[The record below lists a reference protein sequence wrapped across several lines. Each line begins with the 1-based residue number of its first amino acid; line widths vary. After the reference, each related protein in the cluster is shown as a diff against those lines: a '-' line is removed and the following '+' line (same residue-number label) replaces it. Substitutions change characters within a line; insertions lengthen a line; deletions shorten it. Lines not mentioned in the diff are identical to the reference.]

1 MATRSDV
8 RRICMSLPG
17 TVEGVDRFA
26 FSVPDRKGKLKAT
39 SGSGGAHRV
48 PADDAPVVR
57 RAVAGDESI
66 LRDLRLEALTDTPHA
81 FESTYEREVT
91 RTAADWQRW
100 ISTGATFL
108 LEHSGKAMGMVAGK
122 HDADDAAVV
131 HLVAMW
137 VHPTLR
143 GSGGADALVAA
154 LLAWARAEGA
164 GSVQLEVVLSNTR
177 ARRFYERH
185 GFHLTGHQ
193 VVNKRDGQIDVP
205 MERTL

>member
-1 MATRSDV
+1 M
-8 RRICMSLPG
+8 
-17 TVEGVDRFA
+17 
-26 FSVPDRKGKLKAT
+26 
-39 SGSGGAHRV
+39 

-57 RAVAGDESI
+57 RAVAGDESV
-66 LRDLRLEALTDTPHA
+66 LRALRLEALTDAPDS
-81 FESTYEREVT
+81 FSSTYEREVT
-91 RTAADWQRW
+91 LTTADWQRW

-108 LEHSGKAMGMVAGK
+108 LEDSSKAVGMVAGK
-122 HDADDAAVV
+122 HGDDAAVV

-137 VHPTLR
+137 VHPALR

-154 LLAWARAEGA
+154 ILPWARAEGA
-164 GSVQLEVVLSNTR
+164 AIVRLEVVLGNTR

-193 VVNKRDGQIDVP
+193 EVNPRDGQIDVS